1 MPLLYLLA
9 AGLCGIGFVTFLLL
23 ITCFRYSRALDV
35 GVLIEL
41 GNLLSC
47 ACFLFLG
54 VRLVDLIWRHQLR
67 TAFSLSRMSFLLL
80 IETSLIA
87 VPAIVL
93 RFKAARETP
102 RTVLKMAT
110 LACLG
115 GSLYRFIPTTI
126 AFDPARRA
134 SYFPSLPEVI
144 MTLGYISLGIL
155 GFGLAVKFF
164 AVLPGDDHDWNH
176 IFRPIGR
183 IAWPDKWLWWPQLPW
198 QASRSAK
205 SKGETPSLASR

>member
-9 AGLCGIGFVTFLLL
+9 AGLCGIGFVIFLLL
-23 ITCFRYSRALDV
+23 ITCFRYSRTLDV

-47 ACFLFLG
+47 ACLLFLA
-54 VRLVDLIWRHQLR
+54 VRFVDLAWRGQLKL
-67 TAFSLSRMSFLLL
+67 AFSLNRMSYLLF
-80 IETSLIA
+80 IETALITIPA
-87 VPAIVL
+87 VVL

-102 RTVLKMAT
+102 RTLLKMAT

-115 GSLYRFIPTTI
+115 GTLYRFIPTTI
-126 AFDPARRA
+126 TFNPARNA

-144 MTLGYISLGIL
+144 MTLGYISLGIV

-164 AVLPGDDHDWNH
+164 AVLPGDDHNWNH
-176 IFRPIGR
+176 IFQPMGR
-183 IAWPDKWLWWPQLPW
+183 IAWPTKWHSQW
-198 QASRSAK
+198 QKDARK
-205 SKGETPSLASR
+205 PKGETPSLVSQ